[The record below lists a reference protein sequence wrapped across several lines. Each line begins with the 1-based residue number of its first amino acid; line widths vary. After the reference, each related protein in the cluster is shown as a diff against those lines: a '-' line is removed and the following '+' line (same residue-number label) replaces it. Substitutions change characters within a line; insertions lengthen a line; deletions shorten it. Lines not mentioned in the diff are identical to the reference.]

1 MSEEKNKG
9 FTKLEDIITW
19 KKSKTLAI
27 DIYKITYEP
36 LFSKDFGL
44 KDQIR
49 RAAVSVP
56 SNIAEGF
63 GRGGTNEFKNFLS
76 RAKGSL
82 YEVKTQL
89 IIANEL
95 NLVDNSSKQKL
106 ISQIEEIAGLISG
119 LIKYLKD
126 TEIKGS
132 KYSVK
137 SNNKNQTTK
146 N

>member
-1 MSEEKNKG
+1 MQPLAERMRPKNLDEYIG
-9 FTKLEDIITW
+9 QDHIIGQGSALRNAIKQNLLPSILLW
-19 KKSKTLAI
+19 GPPGVGKTSLA
-27 DIYKITYEP
+27 
-36 LFSKDFGL
+36 
-44 KDQIR
+44 
-49 RAAVSVP
+49 
-56 SNIAEGF
+56 
-63 GRGGTNEFKNFLS
+63 
-76 RAKGSL
+76 
-82 YEVKTQL
+82 L

-119 LIKYLKD
+119 LIKYLKV

-132 KYSVK
+132 KYSVE